1 VAARNNGT
9 GDSSAEPR
17 RLVIVESPTKAKK
30 IAPYLGSNYVVEA
43 SVGHIRDLPRGA
55 ADVPAKYKGEPWA
68 RLGVDVDH
76 DFEAL
81 YVVSPEKKGKV
92 AELKSLLKD
101 ADELYLA
108 TDPDREGEAIAWHL
122 LETLNPK
129 IPVRRMVFHE
139 ITKPAI
145 LAAAADTRDLD
156 QDLVDAQE
164 TRRILDRLYGYEVS
178 PVLWKKV
185 MPKLS
190 AGRVQSVATRI
201 VVQRERERMAFRSAE
216 YWDISATLDAG
227 ADATPRSFGARLVNV
242 DGNRVAA
249 GRDFGADG
257 KLKSDAVTV
266 LDEPRARRLAEA
278 LEGVDLTVASAEDK
292 PYTRKPYPPFMTS
305 TLQQEAARK
314 LRFSSERTMRVAQRL
329 YENGYITYMR
339 TDSTTLSASAISAAR
354 TQATE
359 LYGPEY
365 VHPTPRQYTRK
376 VKNAQEAHEA
386 IRPSGDVFQTPGQL
400 HSALQTDEFRL
411 YELIWQRTVA
421 SQMADV
427 RGTTLTLRITGTA
440 GTGEECTFSA
450 SGRTITFAG
459 FLKAYVESVDDQAGG
474 QSDDAESRLPALVQ
488 GQAVTAT
495 QLDPDGHTTNPPA
508 RFTEAS
514 LIKTLEELGIGRPST
529 YSSIIKT
536 ILDRGYVY
544 KRGSA
549 LVPSWVAFSVVALL
563 EAHFGRLVD
572 FDFTA
577 GMEDDLDA
585 IAGGRERRGNWLQSF
600 YFGGETGAEGS
611 VARSGGLKKMVGQN
625 LEEIDARTINSIRL
639 FDDSEGR
646 EIHVRVGRYG
656 PYLERMVKNDD
667 DPDGDPI
674 SQRANL
680 PDDLPPD
687 ELTIDFAEKLFA
699 TPQEG
704 RKLGVD
710 PLTGHDIVAK
720 EGRFGP
726 YVTEILPEPE
736 PEPTPP
742 QPDIVP
748 IPSGN
753 DGDGGGGVKTAVKK
767 AAAKKAPAKKAAAKK
782 ATGPKPRTGSLLKS
796 MDLAT
801 ITLEDALKLLS
812 LPRVVGVDPESKE
825 EILAQNGRYGPYLK
839 KGTDSRSL
847 ADEDQMFTVTLEE
860 ALKIYAEPKRRGRQ
874 GEAKPPLREMG
885 VDPISEKP
893 MVIKDGRFGP
903 YVTDG
908 ETNAS
913 LRKDDDVE
921 SITDDRASELLA
933 DRRARG
939 PVKKKAP
946 AKKAAAKKAPAKKA
960 AAKKAPAK
968 KAAAKKTAT
977 KTTTKAAAKKAP
989 AKKTESD

>member
-1 VAARNNGT
+1 MAARDKSAADG
-9 GDSSAEPR
+9 SSATR

-30 IAPYLGSNYVVEA
+30 IAPYLGKNYIVEA

-55 ADVPAKYKGEPWA
+55 ADVPAKYKGESWA
-68 RLGVDVDH
+68 RLGVNVDH
-76 DFEAL
+76 DFEPL
-81 YVVSPEKKGKV
+81 YVVSPEKKSKV
-92 AELKSLLKD
+92 TELKGLLKD

-122 LETLNPK
+122 LETLKPK

-139 ITKPAI
+139 ITEPAI
-145 LAAAADTRDLD
+145 RAAAEDTRDLD
-156 QDLVDAQE
+156 NDLVDAQE

-185 MPKLS
+185 MPRLS
-190 AGRVQSVATRI
+190 AGRVQSVATRVI
-201 VVQRERERMAFRSAE
+201 VQRERERMAFRSAS

-227 ADATPRSFGARLVNV
+227 AEASPRSFGARLVSV
-242 DGNRVAA
+242 DGSRVAA
-249 GRDFGADG
+249 GRDFGPDG
-257 KLKSDAVTV
+257 NLKSSGVVV
-266 LDEPRARRLAEA
+266 LDEAYARRLAEA
-278 LEGVDLTVASAEDK
+278 LDGADLVVSSAEDK
-292 PYTRKPYPPFMTS
+292 PYTRKPYAPFMTS

-314 LRFSSERTMRVAQRL
+314 LRFSSERTMRIAQRL

-339 TDSTTLSASAISAAR
+339 TDSTTLSDSAIAAAR
-354 TQATE
+354 AQATE
-359 LYGPEY
+359 LYGAEY
-365 VHPTPRQYTRK
+365 LHSSPRQYTRK

-386 IRPSGDVFQTPGQL
+386 IRPAGDVFQTPGQL
-400 HSALQTDEFRL
+400 HSRVDNDEFRL

-440 GTGEECTFSA
+440 GTGEECIFSS
-450 SGRTITFAG
+450 SGRTITFPG
-459 FLKAYVESVDDQAGG
+459 FLKAYVESVDEEAGG
-474 QSDDAESRLPALVQ
+474 QSDDAESRLPALTRGQ
-488 GQAVTAT
+488 GVTAT
-495 QLDPDGHTTNPPA
+495 KLDPDGHNTNPPA
-508 RFTEAS
+508 RYTEAS
-514 LIKTLEELGIGRPST
+514 LIKSLEELGIGRPST

-549 LVPSWVAFSVVALL
+549 LVPSWVAFAVIGLL
-563 EAHFGRLVD
+563 ETHFGRLVD

-577 GMEDDLDA
+577 AMEDDLDE
-585 IAGGRERRGNWLQSF
+585 IAGGRAQRGSWLSGF
-600 YFGGETGAEGS
+600 YFGDAEGADDS
-611 VARSGGLKKMVGQN
+611 IARAGGLKKMVGEN
-625 LEEIDARTINSIRL
+625 LEDIDAREINSIRL
-639 FDDSEGR
+639 FDDAEGR
-646 EIHVRVGRYG
+646 EVHVRVGRFG
-656 PYLERMVKNDD
+656 PYLERMVADSAEGAA
-667 DPDGDPI
+667 PDSLV

-687 ELTIDFAEKLFA
+687 ELTVEYAEKLFS

-710 PLTGHDIVAK
+710 PLTGHEIVAK

-736 PEPTPP
+736 AAPE
-742 QPDIVP
+742 PDIVP
-748 IPSGN
+748 VETGA
-753 DGDGGGGVKTAVKK
+753 DGTVKTT
-767 AAAKKAPAKKAAAKK
+767 AAKKAPAKKAAKK
-782 ATGPKPRTGSLLKS
+782 AAGPKPRTGSLLKS
-796 MDLAT
+796 MDLET
-801 ITLEDALKLLS
+801 VTLEDALRLLS

-825 EILAQNGRYGPYLK
+825 EITAQNGRYGPYLK

-847 ADEDQMFTVTLEE
+847 ENEEQMFTVTLED

-874 GEAKPPLREMG
+874 ASAAPPLRELG
-885 VDPISEKP
+885 NDSATGQP

-913 LRKDDDVE
+913 LRKGDEVE
-921 SITDDRASELLA
+921 SITDERASELLA

-939 PVKKKAP
+939 PVKKKA
-946 AKKAAAKKAPAKKA
+946 

-968 KAAAKKTAT
+968 KAAAKKTA
-977 KTTTKAAAKKAP
+977 AKKAP
-989 AKKTESD
+989 AKKAAAKKTTAEKS